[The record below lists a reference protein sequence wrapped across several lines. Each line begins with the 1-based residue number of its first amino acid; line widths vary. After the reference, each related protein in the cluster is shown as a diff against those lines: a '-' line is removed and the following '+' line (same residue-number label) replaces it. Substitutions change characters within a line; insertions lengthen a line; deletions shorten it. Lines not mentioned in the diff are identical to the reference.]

1 MTDIIGDNEIER
13 WNEDDEEDISSN
25 DRNVNELIKKYSDTQ
40 IRVVRTS
47 LDLPLTILKANIGN
61 KDYINI
67 APSFQRR
74 GRWDLKK
81 RSLLIESFL
90 LNIPIPP
97 VFFYENTYN
106 QYEVMDGRQRIE
118 SIYEFLDNR
127 FVLTG
132 LKYWKEIN
140 GSRFND
146 LPDTIQRGL
155 LRRTLNAIVL
165 LTETDTIDDVDI
177 RMELFNRL
185 NTGGIQLNAHE
196 LRNATCPSHFND
208 LLKKLSREKLFTD
221 LWKIP
226 QKEQNEDLKPS
237 KTLSDNLLYKTML
250 DCELVLR
257 FFAIREVMDNKY
269 KGSLRSV
276 MDKSMKDHCSD
287 TKSKCD
293 IYEKMFLDML
303 QGLNSIYSGKSY
315 VLLPDN
321 KRYSRPLYDA
331 LTVAYSYA
339 QERNL
344 LNSSIDIPSSVSNVL
359 DDSKKYD
366 ILIGKGNTIQAIK
379 DRVNLMYNLITGMKD
394 EV

>member
-1 MTDIIGDNEIER
+1 MANI
-13 WNEDDEEDISSN
+13 ISSN
-25 DRNVNELIKKYSDTQ
+25 LIEQWNDEDEDDLPSKKKSVDELIKKYSDSQ
-40 IRVVRTS
+40 IRVVRTN
-47 LDLPLTILKANIGN
+47 LDLPLAILKANIGK

-67 APSFQRR
+67 SPSFQRR
-74 GRWDLKK
+74 GRWDFKK

-97 VFFYENTYN
+97 VFLYENTYN

-118 SIYEFLDNR
+118 SIYEFLDNG
-127 FVLTG
+127 FPLTG
-132 LKYWKEIN
+132 LKYWKELG
-140 GSRFND
+140 GSRFKD

-165 LTETDTIDDVDI
+165 LAETDNIDDVDI

-196 LRNATCPSHFND
+196 LRNAIYPSLFND
-208 LLKKLSREKLFTD
+208 LIKRLSREALFTD

-226 QKEQNEDLKPS
+226 KKEKDEDIKPS
-237 KTLSDNLLYKTML
+237 KSLSNNLLYKTML

-257 FFAIREVMDNKY
+257 FFAIRGVIDNKY
-269 KGSLRSV
+269 KGALRSV
-276 MDKSMKDHCSD
+276 MDKTMKAHCHD
-287 TKSKCD
+287 TETECG
-293 IYEKMFLDML
+293 IYEKMFLDVL
-303 QGLNSIYSGKSY
+303 KGLKNIYKEKSY

-339 QERNL
+339 MERNS
-344 LNSSIDIPSSVSNVL
+344 LNHSINIPVVISKALN
-359 DDSKKYD
+359 DSAKYS
-366 ILIGKGNTIQAIK
+366 ILTGKGNTTQAIK
-379 DRVNLMYNLITGMKD
+379 DRFNLVYKLITGND
-394 EV
+394 FS

>member
-1 MTDIIGDNEIER
+1 M
-13 WNEDDEEDISSN
+13 SN
-25 DRNVNELIKKYSDTQ
+25 NIDNELIEQWGDDDDDDLPSNEKSVDELINKYSDTQ

-47 LDLPLTILKANIGN
+47 LDLPLAILKANIGK

-67 APSFQRR
+67 SPSFQRR

-81 RSLLIESFL
+81 RSILIESFL

-97 VFFYENTYN
+97 VFLYENTYN

-118 SIYEFLDNR
+118 SIYEFLDNG
-127 FVLTG
+127 FPLTG
-132 LKYWKEIN
+132 LKYWKELI
-140 GSRFND
+140 GSRFKD

-165 LTETDTIDDVDI
+165 LTETDNIDDVDI

-196 LRNATCPSHFND
+196 LRNAIYPSLFND
-208 LLKKLSREKLFTD
+208 LIKKLSREDLFTD

-226 QKEQNEDLKPS
+226 KKEKEEDIKPS
-237 KTLSDNLLYKTML
+237 KVLSNNLLYKTML

-257 FFAIREVMDNKY
+257 FFAIRGVIDNKY

-276 MDKSMKDHCSD
+276 MDKTMKAHCND
-287 TKSKCD
+287 TENECV
-293 IYEKMFLDML
+293 IYEKMFLNVL
-303 QGLNSIYSGKSY
+303 KGLKKAYKDKSY

-321 KRYSRPLYDA
+321 KHYSRPLYDA
-331 LTVAYSYA
+331 VTVAYSYA
-339 QERNL
+339 LDRGS
-344 LNSSIDIPSSVSNVL
+344 LNNSINIPNVISQAL
-359 DDSKKYD
+359 KDNTKYA
-366 ILIGKGNTIQAIK
+366 ILTGKGNTTQAIK
-379 DRVNLMYNLITGMKD
+379 DRFNLVYKLITGKD
-394 EV
+394 FS